1 MPLYTL
7 RLFPFADALG
17 KPVAD
22 ISPTASPAVA
32 DCFAC
37 LLLGHP
43 SHRLFCDDPLCAG
56 PPSIG
61 VGLESLPPTSREGGL
76 CARRPFA
83 QLLPLHPLS
92 SVPKSVLSRLRA
104 AVLIVWHRPGTLQLR
119 VQTPARLFFPP
130 VASCP
135 RQAAPFPSALPR
147 AWPHPLPQGAKAAG
161 RQPIT
166 HHSVSPSRA
175 LRMETAR
182 DVKRCMECVQQ
193 TLPSFNGC
201 LAPGTAGGRR
211 SFGICVGGYIFNS
224 PFSDLCPPM
233 MARLSGCAYFTPLLR
248 TAPPRPDT
256 PTCCLSLSLRS

>member
-147 AWPHPLPQGAKAAG
+147 AWPHP
-161 RQPIT
+161 
-166 HHSVSPSRA
+166 
-175 LRMETAR
+175 
-182 DVKRCMECVQQ
+182 
-193 TLPSFNGC
+193 FNGC

-256 PTCCLSLSLRS
+256 PTCCNGKAAQGTQ